1 MSASSPSAVL
11 PSRHQKD
18 CPNVCLR
25 FSWKETGRFTLGDTH
40 RVGNTLV
47 RHNLTPRDTV
57 PIATD
62 FMLLHTHTLLSIIE
76 PISDSK
82 EIFDIEISNLC
93 GVLVLPFS
101 RALCSHHVERLENRL
116 QGIRRRVADLE
127 RDSYG
132 ERQIPRRLL
141 TMFLT
146 MEMGYEVTMATHP
159 YSTVNSFLLC

>member
-62 FMLLHTHTLLSIIE
+62 FMLMHTLLSIIE

-101 RALCSHHVERLENRL
+101 RVATTLRGWRTDCRGSEGGLLIWRGTLTEKGRFLGGFSQCFSLWKWDMRLPW
-116 QGIRRRVADLE
+116 QH
-127 RDSYG
+127 
-132 ERQIPRRLL
+132 
-141 TMFLT
+141 
-146 MEMGYEVTMATHP
+146 TH
-159 YSTVNSFLLC
+159 TVL